1 MATVKPHPVTG
12 GTADAA
18 GSSPAALALP
28 AAIRSSAIAVSGL
41 RKAHGDKIVLDGID
55 LDVRKG
61 TVFSLLGPNGAG
73 KTTLFNLISGI
84 YLPSAGEMSFQG
96 KSIRRLK
103 PHQISRLGIGRTFQ
117 IVRPFQNLDVETNV
131 LVAYGHR
138 FYPSLWK
145 SAGPFRQPEFLKEV
159 QTLIQRAGLQSY
171 TKHTAK
177 NLPLG
182 FKKRLE
188 IARAL
193 ALEPRL
199 LLLDEPSAGLR
210 FEESAQL
217 MELIRQVRDQGI
229 GVLLIEHNMQVV
241 MDLCKRIVVLDHGAK
256 IAEGSPK
263 EIRSNPLVIQAYL
276 GKET

>member
-1 MATVKPHPVTG
+1 MT
-12 GTADAA
+12 
-18 GSSPAALALP
+18 L
-28 AAIRSSAIAVSGL
+28 
-41 RKAHGDKIVLDGID
+41 
-55 LDVRKG
+55 LDVRALSKEFG
-61 TVFSLLGPNGAG
+61 GLRALDGVSFTSGEGEILGIIGPNGAG

-84 YLPSAGEMSFQG
+84 YPPSAGEMSFQG
-96 KSIRRLK
+96 KSILRLK

-138 FYPSLWK
+138 FYSSLWR
-145 SAGPFRQPEFLKEV
+145 SAGPVRQPQFLKEV

-177 NLPLG
+177 ILPLG

-193 ALEPRL
+193 ALRPRL

-229 GVLLIEHNMQVV
+229 GILLIEHNMQVV

-256 IAEGSPK
+256 IAEGSPE
-263 EIRSNPLVIQAYL
+263 EIRSNSLVIQAYL

>member
-1 MATVKPHPVTG
+1 M
-12 GTADAA
+12 
-18 GSSPAALALP
+18 
-28 AAIRSSAIAVSGL
+28 
-41 RKAHGDKIVLDGID
+41 VL
-55 LDVRKG
+55 LDVRNLSKEFG
-61 TVFSLLGPNGAG
+61 GLRALDRVSFTAGGGEILGIIGPNGAG

-84 YLPSAGEMSFQG
+84 YPPSGGEINFQG
-96 KSIRRLK
+96 KSILHQK

-131 LVAYGHR
+131 LVAFGHR

-145 SAGPFRQPEFLKEV
+145 STGPFRQPEILKEV
-159 QTLIQRAGLQSY
+159 QTLIERAGLRLYAKQL
-171 TKHTAK
+171 AK

-193 ALEPRL
+193 ALKPHL

-210 FEESAQL
+210 FEESNQL
-217 MELIRQVRDQGI
+217 MEVIRQVRDQGI

-241 MDLCKRIVVLDHGAK
+241 MDLCRRIVVLDHGSK
-256 IAEGSPK
+256 IAEGSP
-263 EIRSNPLVIQAYL
+263 EEVRANPQVIQAYL
-276 GKET
+276 GKES

>member
-1 MATVKPHPVTG
+1 M
-12 GTADAA
+12 
-18 GSSPAALALP
+18 
-28 AAIRSSAIAVSGL
+28 
-41 RKAHGDKIVLDGID
+41 
-55 LDVRKG
+55 
-61 TVFSLLGPNGAG
+61 SLLAVKSLSKEFGGLHALEGVSFTAEGGEILGIIGPNGAG

-84 YLPSAGEMSFQG
+84 YPSSAGEINFQG
-96 KSIRRLK
+96 KSILRMK
-103 PHQISRLGIGRTFQ
+103 AHQISCLGIGRTFQ
-117 IVRPFQNLDVETNV
+117 IVRPFQNLDVESNV
-131 LVAYGHR
+131 LVAFGHR
-138 FYPSLWK
+138 FYPSVWK
-145 SAGPFRQPEFLKEV
+145 SAGPFRQPEIIKEV
-159 QTLIQRAGLQSY
+159 WAIIERTGLRPYAKQI
-171 TKHTAK
+171 AK

-193 ALEPRL
+193 ALNPRL

-241 MDLCKRIVVLDHGAK
+241 MDLCQRIVVLDHGSK
-256 IAEGSPK
+256 IAEGSPV

-276 GKET
+276 GKEA

>member
-1 MATVKPHPVTG
+1 MALLEV
-12 GTADAA
+12 
-18 GSSPAALALP
+18 AAL
-28 AAIRSSAIAVSGL
+28 SKEFDGL
-41 RKAHGDKIVLDGID
+41 RALDGVSFKADQGEI
-55 LDVRKG
+55 LG
-61 TVFSLLGPNGAG
+61 IIGPNGAG

-84 YLPSAGEMSFQG
+84 YPPSAGEINFQG
-96 KSIRRLK
+96 KSILRMK
-103 PHQISRLGIGRTFQ
+103 AHQISCLGIGRTFQ

-131 LVAYGHR
+131 LVAFGHR
-138 FYPSLWK
+138 FYSALWK
-145 SAGPFRQPEFLKEV
+145 STGPFRQPEIVKEV
-159 QTLIQRAGLQSY
+159 QKLIERAGLRPYAKQV
-171 TKHTAK
+171 AK

-193 ALEPRL
+193 ALNPRL

-217 MELIRQVRDQGI
+217 MGLIRQVRDQGI

-241 MDLCKRIVVLDHGAK
+241 MDLCKRIVVLDHGSK
-256 IAEGSPK
+256 IAEGSPE

-276 GKET
+276 GKEA

>member
-1 MATVKPHPVTG
+1 VSF
-12 GTADAA
+12 TAEE
-18 GSSPAALALP
+18 GEIL
-28 AAIRSSAIAVSGL
+28 
-41 RKAHGDKIVLDGID
+41 GII
-55 LDVRKG
+55 
-61 TVFSLLGPNGAG
+61 GPNGAG

-84 YLPSAGEMSFQG
+84 YPPSGGEIIFQG
-96 KSIRRLK
+96 KSILRLK
-103 PHQISRLGIGRTFQ
+103 PYQISHLGIGRTFQ

-145 SAGPFRQPEFLKEV
+145 STGPFRQPGNLREV
-159 QTLIQRAGLQSY
+159 QTLIERTGLRSY
-171 TKHTAK
+171 AKHLAK

-193 ALEPRL
+193 ALQPHL

-217 MELIRQVRDQGI
+217 MELIRQVCDQGI
-229 GVLLIEHNMQVV
+229 GVLLIEHNMHVV
-241 MDLCKRIVVLDHGAK
+241 MDLCKRIVVLDHGSK
-256 IAEGSPK
+256 IAEGSPE
-263 EIRSNPLVIQAYL
+263 EIRSNSLVIQAYL
-276 GKET
+276 GKEA

>member
-1 MATVKPHPVTG
+1 MALLEVTSLSKEF
-12 GTADAA
+12 D
-18 GSSPAALALP
+18 
-28 AAIRSSAIAVSGL
+28 GL
-41 RKAHGDKIVLDGID
+41 RALDGVSFTAEGGEI
-55 LDVRKG
+55 LG
-61 TVFSLLGPNGAG
+61 IIGPNGAG

-84 YLPSAGEMSFQG
+84 YPSSSGDMNFQG
-96 KSIRRLK
+96 RSILRLK

-131 LVAYGHR
+131 LVAFGHR

-145 SAGPFRQPEFLKEV
+145 STGPFRKPEILKDV
-159 QTLIQRAGLQSY
+159 QTLIERAGLQTY
-171 TKHTAK
+171 AKQLAK

-193 ALEPRL
+193 ALRPRL

-210 FEESAQL
+210 FEESTQL
-217 MELIRQVRDQGI
+217 MELIRHLRDQGI

-241 MDLCKRIVVLDHGAK
+241 MDLCERIVVLDHGSK
-256 IAEGSPK
+256 IAEGSP
-263 EIRSNPLVIQAYL
+263 EQIRANPQVIQAYL
-276 GKET
+276 GKEA

>member
-1 MATVKPHPVTG
+1 MKLLEVANLSKEF
-12 GTADAA
+12 D
-18 GSSPAALALP
+18 
-28 AAIRSSAIAVSGL
+28 GL
-41 RKAHGDKIVLDGID
+41 RALDGVSFAAEGGEI
-55 LDVRKG
+55 LG
-61 TVFSLLGPNGAG
+61 IIGPNGAG

-84 YLPSAGEMSFQG
+84 YPPSGGEINFQG
-96 KSIRRLK
+96 ESILRLK
-103 PHQISRLGIGRTFQ
+103 PHQVSRLGIGRTFQ

-131 LVAYGHR
+131 LVAFGHR
-138 FYPSLWK
+138 VYPSLWK
-145 SAGPFRQPEFLKEV
+145 SAGPFRQPEIQTEV
-159 QTLIQRAGLQSY
+159 RALIDKVGLQPY
-171 TKHTAK
+171 FKQIAK

-193 ALEPRL
+193 ALQPRL

-241 MDLCKRIVVLDHGAK
+241 MDLCKRIVVLDHGSK
-256 IAEGSPK
+256 IAEGSPE
-263 EIRSNPLVIQAYL
+263 EIRSNSLVIQAYL
-276 GKET
+276 GKEV

>member
-1 MATVKPHPVTG
+1 MALLEV
-12 GTADAA
+12 
-18 GSSPAALALP
+18 AAL
-28 AAIRSSAIAVSGL
+28 SKEFDGL
-41 RKAHGDKIVLDGID
+41 RALDGVSFTAEEREI
-55 LDVRKG
+55 LG
-61 TVFSLLGPNGAG
+61 IIGPNGAG

-84 YLPSAGEMSFQG
+84 YPSSAGEINFQG
-96 KSIRRLK
+96 KSILRMK
-103 PHQISRLGIGRTFQ
+103 PHQISCLGIGRTFQ

-131 LVAYGHR
+131 LVAIGHR

-145 SAGPFRQPEFLKEV
+145 STGPFRQPEIIKEV
-159 QTLIQRAGLQSY
+159 QILIERAGLHPYAKQI
-171 TKHTAK
+171 AK

-193 ALEPRL
+193 ALNPRL

-217 MELIRQVRDQGI
+217 MELIRRVRDQGI

-241 MDLCKRIVVLDHGAK
+241 MDLCKRIVVLDHGSK
-256 IAEGSPK
+256 IAEGFPE

-276 GKET
+276 GKEA

>member
-1 MATVKPHPVTG
+1 MILLEVKSLTKEF
-12 GTADAA
+12 D
-18 GSSPAALALP
+18 
-28 AAIRSSAIAVSGL
+28 GL
-41 RKAHGDKIVLDGID
+41 RALEGVSFKAEEGEILGII
-55 LDVRKG
+55 
-61 TVFSLLGPNGAG
+61 GPNGAG

-84 YLPSAGEMSFQG
+84 YPSSAGEINFQG
-96 KSIRRLK
+96 KSILRMK
-103 PHQISRLGIGRTFQ
+103 AHQISGLGIGRTFQ

-131 LVAYGHR
+131 LVAFGHR
-138 FYPSLWK
+138 FYSSLWK
-145 SAGPFRQPEFLKEV
+145 STRPFRQPEFVKEV
-159 QTLIQRAGLQSY
+159 QTLIERAGLRPYAKQI
-171 TKHTAK
+171 AK

-193 ALEPRL
+193 ALNPRL

-241 MDLCKRIVVLDHGAK
+241 MDLCKRIVVLDHGSK
-256 IAEGSPK
+256 IAEGSPE

-276 GKET
+276 GKEA